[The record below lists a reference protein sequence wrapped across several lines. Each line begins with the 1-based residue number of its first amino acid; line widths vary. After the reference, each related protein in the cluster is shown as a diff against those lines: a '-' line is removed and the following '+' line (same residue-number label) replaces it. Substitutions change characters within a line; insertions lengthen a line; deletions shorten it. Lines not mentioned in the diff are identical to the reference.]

1 MAATAGSDVSDGPV
15 LNLINKR
22 LRALRKKLNRISQM
36 EDSISQGKTL
46 NKEQEEVFRTKSSAI
61 SAIDELEKLKQPLA
75 IAVSEEIDLAIKVKS
90 ELVSDKSEVVSDVKG
105 ELVSDEGGKSGEDFS
120 VIEKLLEVL
129 YFGSMFDVRSEVDFT
144 RSVLTKTHERNC
156 CLSYDYVS
164 DDESELLAEKDLDL
178 ISKVG
183 SLLVSRPVDTSLSHK
198 NALEKCVERAK
209 LWIESSEQ
217 PIEGESNVT
226 YSLLK
231 EKLAKIM
238 ASPYFTTLPEMK
250 APVEVVAAAGNFGS
264 FQAQVDVQYQQK
276 DDEVANTE
284 GNESS
289 DNQAGPVDKSQNGEN
304 KVENSTELPAHSESV
319 KPQPDREQTFGDVEA
334 KEQQYNRRQFQNQ
347 RGGRGAGGRR
357 GYSNGRGGRNGNSWG
372 GGPYQNGRNQ
382 YYDQPGNYYPRN
394 NYYSNRGRGGGRG
407 AAGNNHGSAVPTES

>member
-1 MAATAGSDVSDGPV
+1 
-15 LNLINKR
+15 
-22 LRALRKKLNRISQM
+22 M

-46 NKEQEEVFRTKSSAI
+46 NKEQEEVFRTKPSVI

-75 IAVSEEIDLAIKVKS
+75 IAVSEEIDLAIKI
-90 ELVSDKSEVVSDVKG
+90 KG
-105 ELVSDEGGKSGEDFS
+105 ELVSDKGEKSVDDFS

-183 SLLVSRPVDTSLSHK
+183 GLLVSRPVDTSLSHK

-250 APVEVVAAAGNFGS
+250 APVEVVAAAAGNFGS
-264 FQAQVDVQYQQK
+264 FQAQVDGEYQQK
-276 DDEVANTE
+276 DDELANTE
-284 GNESS
+284 GIESS
-289 DNQAGPVDKSQNGEN
+289 DNQAGPVDESQNGEY

-319 KPQPDREQTFGDVEA
+319 KPQPAREQTLGDGEA
-334 KEQQYNRRQFQNQ
+334 KEQQYNRRQFQKQ
-347 RGGRGAGGRR
+347 RGGGHGAGGRR
-357 GYSNGRGGRNGNSWG
+357 GYSNGRGGRNGYIRG

-394 NYYSNRGRGGGRG
+394 NYYSNRGRGGGRF
-407 AAGNNHGSAVPTES
+407 AAGNNHHDSAVPTES

>member
-1 MAATAGSDVSDGPV
+1 
-15 LNLINKR
+15 
-22 LRALRKKLNRISQM
+22 M

-46 NKEQEEVFRTKSSAI
+46 NKEQEEVFRTKPSVI

-75 IAVSEEIDLAIKVKS
+75 IAVSEEIDLAIKI
-90 ELVSDKSEVVSDVKG
+90 KG
-105 ELVSDEGGKSGEDFS
+105 ELVSDKGEKSVDDFS

-264 FQAQVDVQYQQK
+264 FQAQVDGEYQQK
-276 DDEVANTE
+276 DDELANTE
-284 GNESS
+284 GIESS
-289 DNQAGPVDKSQNGEN
+289 DNQAGPVDESQNGEY

-319 KPQPDREQTFGDVEA
+319 KPQPAREQTLGDGEA
-334 KEQQYNRRQFQNQ
+334 KEQQYNRRQFQKQ
-347 RGGRGAGGRR
+347 RGGGHGAGGRR
-357 GYSNGRGGRNGNSWG
+357 GYSNGRGGRNGYIRG

-394 NYYSNRGRGGGRG
+394 NYYSNRGRGGGRF
-407 AAGNNHGSAVPTES
+407 AAGNNHHDSAVPTES

>member
-1 MAATAGSDVSDGPV
+1 MAAMAGSDVSDGPV

-22 LRALRKKLNRISQM
+22 LRALRKKINRITQM

-46 NKEQEEVFRTKSSAI
+46 NKEQEEVFRTKPSVI
-61 SAIDELEKLKQPLA
+61 SAIDELEKIKQPLA
-75 IAVSEEIDLAIKVKS
+75 VAVSEEIDLAIKIKH
-90 ELVSDKSEVVSDVKG
+90 EKVSDEIKCDK
-105 ELVSDEGGKSGEDFS
+105 VSDEGGKSGMDFS

-164 DDESELLAEKDLDL
+164 DDESELLAERDLDL

-198 NALEKCVERAK
+198 NALEKCVERAR

-217 PIEGESNVT
+217 LIDGESNVT

-250 APVEVVAAAGNFGS
+250 APVEVVAAAAGNFGS
-264 FQAQVDVQYQQK
+264 FQDQVDVQYQHK
-276 DDEVANTE
+276 DDELANTE

-289 DNQAGPVDKSQNGEN
+289 DNQAQPVDESQNGQY
-304 KVENSTELPAHSESV
+304 KVENSTELPTHSESV
-319 KPQPDREQTFGDVEA
+319 TPQPDREHTFGDVEA
-334 KEQQYNRRQFQNQ
+334 KEQQYNRRPFQNQ
-347 RGGRGAGGRR
+347 RGGRGGGGRR
-357 GYSNGRGGRNGNSWG
+357 GYSNGRGGRNGNSRG

-407 AAGNNHGSAVPTES
+407 AAGNNHGSASAVPTES

>member
-1 MAATAGSDVSDGPV
+1 
-15 LNLINKR
+15 
-22 LRALRKKLNRISQM
+22 M
-36 EDSISQGKTL
+36 EDSISQGKSL
-46 NKEQEEVFRTKSSAI
+46 NKEQEEVFRTKPSVI

-75 IAVSEEIDLAIKVKS
+75 IAVSEEIDLAIKI
-90 ELVSDKSEVVSDVKG
+90 KG
-105 ELVSDEGGKSGEDFS
+105 ELVSDKGEKSVDDFS

-250 APVEVVAAAGNFGS
+250 APVEVVAAAAGNFGS
-264 FQAQVDVQYQQK
+264 FQAQVDGEYQQK
-276 DDEVANTE
+276 DDELANTE
-284 GNESS
+284 GIESS
-289 DNQAGPVDKSQNGEN
+289 DNQAGPVDESQNGEY

-319 KPQPDREQTFGDVEA
+319 KPQPAREQTLGDGEA
-334 KEQQYNRRQFQNQ
+334 KEQQYNRRQFQKQ
-347 RGGRGAGGRR
+347 RGGGHGAGGRR
-357 GYSNGRGGRNGNSWG
+357 GYSNGRGGRNGYIRG

-394 NYYSNRGRGGGRG
+394 NYYSNRGRGGGRF
-407 AAGNNHGSAVPTES
+407 AAGNNHHDSAVPTES

>member
-1 MAATAGSDVSDGPV
+1 
-15 LNLINKR
+15 
-22 LRALRKKLNRISQM
+22 M

-46 NKEQEEVFRTKSSAI
+46 NKEQEEVFRTKPSVI

-75 IAVSEEIDLAIKVKS
+75 IAVSEEIDLAIKI
-90 ELVSDKSEVVSDVKG
+90 KG
-105 ELVSDEGGKSGEDFS
+105 ELVSDKGEKSVDDFS

-250 APVEVVAAAGNFGS
+250 APVEVVAAAAGNFGS
-264 FQAQVDVQYQQK
+264 FQAQVDGEYQQK
-276 DDEVANTE
+276 DDELANTE
-284 GNESS
+284 GIESS
-289 DNQAGPVDKSQNGEN
+289 DNQAGPVDESQNGEY

-319 KPQPDREQTFGDVEA
+319 KPQPAREQTLGDGEA
-334 KEQQYNRRQFQNQ
+334 KEQQYNRRQFQKQ
-347 RGGRGAGGRR
+347 RGGGHGAGGRR
-357 GYSNGRGGRNGNSWG
+357 GYSNGRGGRNGYIRG

-394 NYYSNRGRGGGRG
+394 NYYSNRGRGGGRF
-407 AAGNNHGSAVPTES
+407 AAGNNHHDSAVPTES

>member
-1 MAATAGSDVSDGPV
+1 MATTAGSDVSDGPV
-15 LNLINKR
+15 LSLINKR
-22 LRALRKKLNRISQM
+22 LRALRKKINRITQM

-46 NKEQEEVFRTKSSAI
+46 NKEQEEVFRTKPSVI

-75 IAVSEEIDLAIKVKS
+75 IAVSEEIDLAIKIKR
-90 ELVSDKSEVVSDVKG
+90 EKESDDSAIKINGG
-105 ELVSDEGGKSGEDFS
+105 EKVSDEGGKSGDDS
-120 VIEKLLEVL
+120 SIIEKLLELL
-129 YFGSMFDVRSEVDFT
+129 YFGGMFDVRSEVDFT

-164 DDESELLAEKDLDL
+164 DDESELLAERDLDL

-183 SLLVSRPVDTSLSHK
+183 SLLVTRPVDTSLSHK

-217 PIEGESNVT
+217 PIDGESNVT

-231 EKLAKIM
+231 QKLAKIM

-264 FQAQVDVQYQQK
+264 FQAQVDVQYEQK
-276 DDEVANTE
+276 DDELANTE

-289 DNQAGPVDKSQNGEN
+289 DNQNGSVDELQNGEY
-304 KVENSTELPAHSESV
+304 KVENYTELPAHSESV
-319 KPQPDREQTFGDVEA
+319 KPQPDREQAYGDVET
-334 KEQQYNRRQFQNQ
+334 KEQQYNWRPFQNQ

-357 GYSNGRGGRNGNSWG
+357 GYSNGRGGRNGNSRG

-407 AAGNNHGSAVPTES
+407 AAGNNHGSAVQTES